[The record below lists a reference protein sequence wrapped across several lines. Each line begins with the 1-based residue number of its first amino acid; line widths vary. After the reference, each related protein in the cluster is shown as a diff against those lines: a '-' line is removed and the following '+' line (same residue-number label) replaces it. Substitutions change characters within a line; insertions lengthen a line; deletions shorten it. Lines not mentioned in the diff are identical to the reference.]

1 MSLNTEYN
9 IHHLGAPHSW
19 LPTIQLCLCNF
30 FPQNS
35 SVTHFPLQS
44 CSYKSYSY
52 TCTPEYHRQLVLWN
66 FHRVMTQT
74 NRSSCQQVRIY
85 YWRSQGHLIKW
96 VQVLEEQCRTF
107 QFNIALSLWHFSLL
121 DHVTPMWH
129 VMWWPHG
136 RLSWAWPVAPYTGLP
151 VYNTWTQRPSSSLPL
166 GTRLPLNQS
175 FPCINPPQGYSSSH
189 ILHTTSQ
196 NTRIYM

>member
-1 MSLNTEYN
+1 MSFNTEYN

-96 VQVLEEQCRTF
+96 VQVLK
-107 QFNIALSLWHFSLL
+107 NNAGPFSLTL
-121 DHVTPMWH
+121 PFLCDISVYLIMWH
-129 VMWWPHG
+129 
-136 RLSWAWPVAPYTGLP
+136 
-151 VYNTWTQRPSSSLPL
+151 
-166 GTRLPLNQS
+166 
-175 FPCINPPQGYSSSH
+175 PCDMSCDGHMADFLEHDP
-189 ILHTTSQ
+189 
-196 NTRIYM
+196 